1 MITVLLK
8 IGELASRSGLS
19 RDTLRY
25 YEREA
30 LLPKPERTQ
39 TGYRLYRPET
49 LDHLSFIKRA
59 QALGFTLAEIR
70 DLLGGCHDTEECHQV
85 ELLLEQKIGELDQ
98 KVQEIQALRTVLN
111 TYLAACK
118 EALTSGRAQAG
129 CPVLSDIADHP
140 TQQEP

>member
-1 MITVLLK
+1 MATLLK
-8 IGELASRSGLS
+8 IGELAFRSGVS

-39 TGYRLYRPET
+39 AGYRLYRTEA
-49 LDHLSFIKRA
+49 LDQLAFIKRA
-59 QALGFTLAEIR
+59 QALGFSLSEIR

-85 ELLLEQKIGELDQ
+85 EQLLEQKIGDLDQ
-98 KVQEIQALRTVLN
+98 KVHEIQALRTVLS

-118 EALTSGRAQAG
+118 DALTSGRAQAG

-140 TQQEP
+140 IQQEP